1 MREGDVRRILQ
12 RTICAAGNAK
22 GGGDERI
29 LEKSFHMLY
38 NASGVWYN
46 TYISGFNDSVRD
58 AEKS

>member
-1 MREGDVRRILQ
+1 MREGDVR
-12 RTICAAGNAK
+12 GNLAK
-22 GGGDERI
+22 NDSRSGKCKRGVDERI